1 MKEKNKNSPKILFI
15 DIETSYATGWFWRPG
30 YNLNITYDQI
40 LTEPAII
47 CVCYKYND
55 SGKVYSLSWDKGD
68 DKELCKEFHRIL
80 NTADIVVGHNGD
92 KFDIP
97 WLKTRM
103 LFHGISNMPEIQSID
118 TLKIARSKFKF
129 NSNRLDY
136 LGKFFGFGGKKDTG
150 GIDLWHDIIQHNSN
164 IALKKMI
171 SYCCRDVI
179 LLEKVYNKF
188 NRAILFDTTQNSWHG
203 LPDPINCPED
213 VYRKSLAIYYVS
225 PPRAGVEQ
233 HDRALFAP
241 YGEQANNPDILEL
254 IKKRSSSKTSAGTYR
269 T

>member
-179 LLEKVYNKF
+179 LLEKVFKKLNPYTKPKTNVAAFKQK
-188 NRAILFDTTQNSWHG
+188 RKVD
-203 LPDPINCPED
+203 CPECGSD
-213 VYRKSLAIYYVS
+213 NCTSMGNRYTIAGGHYKRMKCNSCHKWFQVS
-225 PPRAGVEQ
+225 NKVFESY
-233 HDRALFAP
+233 L
-241 YGEQANNPDILEL
+241 L
-254 IKKRSSSKTSAGTYR
+254 
-269 T
+269 

>member
-179 LLEKVYNKF
+179 LLEKVYNKLQLYIKPKIHVGIF
-188 NRAILFDTTQNSWHG
+188 QGHSKCS
-203 LPDPINCPED
+203 CPKCGSERTKSD
-213 VYRKSLAIYYVS
+213 GNLVSAAGIRK
-225 PPRAGVEQ
+225 
-233 HDRALFAP
+233 
-241 YGEQANNPDILEL
+241 
-254 IKKRSSSKTSAGTYR
+254 KKMECLSCRKYFSISEKTYLDNKK
-269 T
+269 